1 MAMKNEQMGDWLHLC
16 KRVVVTSRDR
26 TKAGDGTERGS
37 NVPSMQILA
46 ALVLAFWLG
55 YLTSYLE
62 LVNKA
67 YDIVN
72 DLPYTTHKRYLLYVL
87 LGLTILFAL
96 ILIPLERIATY
107 ESRRA
112 RDFMYHNPTPKVIR
126 QSMSGTSA
134 ISKMFWPAHVCSPR
148 TRSGFIVGWNVR
160 SFTACVAAV
169 VSDVELTDLE
179 NALSTFSTDTHTA
192 FAQMSKICAVPP
204 IVLGVFTAR
213 EKNDRRGN
221 LKSNGQSKVHE
232 LFRSEGV
239 REKKKSANLWITIE
253 MMENYMPSL
262 RSIYCCGFPYPNVS
276 SEIIFYRQ
284 PNPTH
289 LQYLSLEP
297 LVLDIS
303 VDAVHPNQSVAA
315 AMALGRNTNP
325 ATTAATGT
333 TAHHNNLKTA
343 AASAPPMSE
352 RDATTLRNMQRI
364 VSHSRV
370 MSLARDRETMN
381 DMDVILNQINTSYY
395 LEKGVN
401 SLLRKTRRLR
411 RHHDDHVRSILD
423 GIHDLFATFVFWL
436 YQSLFVRPARV
447 LWWPLLR
454 PAIVHPLMLV
464 LFVVRLVAEGALFL
478 LNLRFPKWILNG
490 VALKDLSAAAQQIDL
505 RLQQACFWP
514 WQYMLLRR
522 RNWANMATTRA
533 QYISM
538 WLVAN
543 DIIIGVAVGS
553 FLINNSAYVA
563 DTFHE
568 YLDHYMVNSLHD
580 MIEWLM
586 GWPAGLKLNSELDK
600 FLGDLFLWLIKMW
613 KVCMANI
620 QPLTPTIVGLIG
632 LSGVCGASMIFSLL
646 SDLLA
651 FMTLHVYWF
660 YMVAARIFNWQLTI
674 LFSLFNLFQGVC

>member
-1 MAMKNEQMGDWLHLC
+1 
-16 KRVVVTSRDR
+16 
-26 TKAGDGTERGS
+26 
-37 NVPSMQILA
+37 
-46 ALVLAFWLG
+46 
-55 YLTSYLE
+55 
-62 LVNKA
+62 
-67 YDIVN
+67 
-72 DLPYTTHKRYLLYVL
+72 
-87 LGLTILFAL
+87 
-96 ILIPLERIATY
+96 
-107 ESRRA
+107 
-112 RDFMYHNPTPKVIR
+112 MYHNPTPKVIR

-533 QYISM
+533 QYISFYNSM

-568 YLDHYMVNSLHD
+568 YLDVCL
-580 MIEWLM
+580 
-586 GWPAGLKLNSELDK
+586 PSEC
-600 FLGDLFLWLIKMW
+600 FHM
-613 KVCMANI
+613 CS
-620 QPLTPTIVGLIG
+620 TSPT
-632 LSGVCGASMIFSLL
+632 
-646 SDLLA
+646 
-651 FMTLHVYWF
+651 
-660 YMVAARIFNWQLTI
+660 Q
-674 LFSLFNLFQGVC
+674 SLFASTFDLIVRRFVSAINSIIWSTRCMT